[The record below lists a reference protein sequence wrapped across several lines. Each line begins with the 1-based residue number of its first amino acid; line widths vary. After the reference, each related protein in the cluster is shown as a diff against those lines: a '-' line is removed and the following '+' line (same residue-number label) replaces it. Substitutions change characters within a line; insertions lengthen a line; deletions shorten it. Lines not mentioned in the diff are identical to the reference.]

1 MSSPTLIFF
10 KVILLTD
17 GDIAS
22 FMAAHIASY
31 HHIQTFPAL
40 YTVCVCVYILF
51 ANHNRLFDLCRIKA
65 KQRDV
70 MIDG

>member
-1 MSSPTLIFF
+1 MSSPTLIFL

-22 FMAAHIASY
+22 FMAAHIALY

-40 YTVCVCVYILF
+40 YTVCVCILF
-51 ANHNRLFDLCRIKA
+51 ANHNRLFDLCQIKA

>member
-1 MSSPTLIFF
+1 MSSPTLIFL

-40 YTVCVCVYILF
+40 YTVCVYIV
-51 ANHNRLFDLCRIKA
+51 CKS
-65 KQRDV
+65 
-70 MIDG
+70 